1 MAIATQDPP
10 KEKRDKEIL
19 EEDYKSYDSKADED
33 NKNNNN
39 PNDVKN
45 DNAQNNEAAHDP
57 ENDQVVADIIKDVV
71 DTNNNNNIDVPNNDV
86 KLNDIK
92 DADYPADNQDSNNA
106 EETYRDFEENAK
118 VAEGGFK
125 KAVVP
130 DFKGPTNERQTA
142 VVAAFQHAW
151 TGYKKFAWGHDHLR
165 QELLNF
171 TIRSIFNV
179 KINLCKSKRC
189 HKA

>member
-33 NKNNNN
+33 NNNQ
-39 PNDVKN
+39 NDVKN
-45 DNAQNNEAAHDP
+45 DHAQNNDAAQNKDP
-57 ENDQVVADIIKDVV
+57 ENDQAVADIIKDIAA
-71 DTNNNNNIDVPNNDV
+71 DTNINNNNVDVPNNDV
-86 KLNDIK
+86 NVNDNK
-92 DADYPADNQDSNNA
+92 DVDYPADNQDSNNA

-125 KAVVP
+125 KAAVP

-165 QELLNF
+165 QELSF
-171 TIRSIFNV
+171 FRSRKYLTRKKMSNCV
-179 KINLCKSKRC
+179 QC
-189 HKA
+189 A

>member
-33 NKNNNN
+33 NNNNN
-39 PNDVKN
+39 NQNDVKN
-45 DNAQNNEAAHDP
+45 DNAQINDVAQNNDA
-57 ENDQVVADIIKDVV
+57 DQAVADIIKDVADANV
-71 DTNNNNNIDVPNNDV
+71 NNNVDVPVND
-86 KLNDIK
+86 NK

-125 KAVVP
+125 KAAVP

-165 QELLNF
+165 
-171 TIRSIFNV
+171 
-179 KINLCKSKRC
+179 
-189 HKA
+189 